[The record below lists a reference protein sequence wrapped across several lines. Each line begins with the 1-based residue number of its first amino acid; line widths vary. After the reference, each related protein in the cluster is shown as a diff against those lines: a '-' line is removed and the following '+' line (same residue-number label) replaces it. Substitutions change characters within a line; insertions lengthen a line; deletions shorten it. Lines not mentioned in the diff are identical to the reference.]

1 MGEDVLV
8 GTIEPMLMTIMP
20 GVPGSEAVGML
31 QEARQV
37 MSEVLESV
45 GGKPYRPGQ

>member
-1 MGEDVLV
+1 MCDVGEAAELALESIDV
-8 GTIEPMLMTIMP
+8 GGP
-20 GVPGSEAVGML
+20 GAEAVGML

-45 GGKPYRPGQ
+45 GGTPYRPGQ